1 LAAAIVVR
9 PFCVADIGLHL
20 RYIFSGSVVD
30 TAVHRDR
37 EWRMKSLY
45 ENAGNIIRRIYDLR
59 IKGPP
64 VLDTATDFP
73 SAELFS
79 GAWQRIR
86 DEALAVAQQMHRVPR
101 FHEIMREQ
109 TAISAND
116 GRDWRMFILKAYGTE
131 FPHNMAVCPNLAA
144 AVAASPEV
152 LSASLS
158 FLAPRK
164 HIPEHRGP
172 FRGVLR
178 FYLVLSMPLEA
189 DGRPAAV
196 LKIDSAEHRLA
207 DGEFLL
213 WDDTFPH
220 EVTNGSD
227 EVRAVL
233 LLDVWRRGMP
243 LDMRL
248 LSRLLIFI
256 VGAMARI
263 RGVE

>member
-1 LAAAIVVR
+1 
-9 PFCVADIGLHL
+9 
-20 RYIFSGSVVD
+20 
-30 TAVHRDR
+30 
-37 EWRMKSLY
+37 MKSLY
-45 ENAGNIIRRIYDLR
+45 ENVGNVVRRIYDWR

-64 VLDTATDFP
+64 VLDTATAFP

-79 GAWQRIR
+79 GAWRNIR
-86 DEALAVAQQMHRVPR
+86 DEAQSVAQQMHRVPR
-101 FHEIMREQ
+101 FHEIMRQQ
-109 TAISAND
+109 TEISAND
-116 GRDWRMFILKAYGTE
+116 ARDWRMFILKAYGTE
-131 FPHNMAVCPNLAA
+131 FPRNMEACPNLAA

-164 HIPEHRGP
+164 HIPTHRGP

-178 FYLVLSMPLEA
+178 FYLVLSMPLTA

-196 LKIDSAEHRLA
+196 LKIADAEYRLA

-220 EVTNGSD
+220 EVINGSD
-227 EVRAVL
+227 EVRIVL
-233 LLDVWRRGMP
+233 LLDVWRPGMP

-248 LSRLLIFI
+248 LSRLLIVI
-256 VGAMARI
+256 VGLMARL
-263 RGVE
+263 RSVG

>member
-1 LAAAIVVR
+1 
-9 PFCVADIGLHL
+9 
-20 RYIFSGSVVD
+20 
-30 TAVHRDR
+30 
-37 EWRMKSLY
+37 
-45 ENAGNIIRRIYDLR
+45 
-59 IKGPP
+59 
-64 VLDTATDFP
+64 
-73 SAELFS
+73 
-79 GAWQRIR
+79 
-86 DEALAVAQQMHRVPR
+86 
-101 FHEIMREQ
+101 MREQ

-164 HIPEHRGP
+164 HIPVHRGP

-178 FYLVLSMPLEA
+178 FYLVLWMPPAA

-196 LKIDSAEHRLA
+196 LKIDSA

-213 WDDTFPH
+213 WDDTFPP

-233 LLDVWRRGMP
+233 LLDVYVDDQRSGCRRPAGDSQAAEAAW
-243 LDMRL
+243 L
-248 LSRLLIFI
+248 
-256 VGAMARI
+256 
-263 RGVE
+263 